1 MKKIVLALAALS
13 FSAGA
18 ALAENPY
25 VGRTDVIQSGPN
37 AGQEVMDPAVN
48 NLDMGTTASI
58 TSNDT
63 ARQVP
68 NETNEQL
75 ADPGANRYGDA
86 DPGSMQFD

>member
-1 MKKIVLALAALS
+1 MKKIALAMAALS

-18 ALAENPY
+18 AFAENPY

-37 AGQEVMDPAVN
+37 AGQEIMNPEVN

-58 TSNDT
+58 TSNRT
-63 ARQVP
+63 MSQVP

-75 ADPGANRYGDA
+75 VDPGANRYGDA
-86 DPGSMQFD
+86 DAGAMQYD

>member
-37 AGQEVMDPAVN
+37 AGQAIMHPEVND
-48 NLDMGTTASI
+48 LDMGTTASI

-75 ADPGANRYGDA
+75 ADPGANRYGDS
-86 DPGSMQFD
+86 DPGSMQYD

>member
-25 VGRTDVIQSGPN
+25 VGRTDIIQSGPN
-37 AGQEVMDPAVN
+37 AGQAIMNPEVND
-48 NLDMGTTASI
+48 LDMGTTASI

-75 ADPGANRYGDA
+75 ADPGANRYGDS
-86 DPGSMQFD
+86 DPGSMQYD

>member
-25 VGRTDVIQSGPN
+25 VGRTDIIQSGPN
-37 AGQEVMDPAVN
+37 AGQEVMNPAVN

-58 TSNDT
+58 TSNDMS
-63 ARQVP
+63 RQVP

>member
-25 VGRTDVIQSGPN
+25 VGRTDIIQSGPN
-37 AGQEVMDPAVN
+37 AGQEVMNPAVN

-63 ARQVP
+63 SRQVP